1 MNTARPQHPSRRS
14 GGFTLIE
21 LIVVIVIIGILV
33 GFAVM
38 SMNRRSPDD
47 VGICREQ
54 MQSWLA
60 GQAVAANLQDGTIYI
75 QNAGQSGEKSPSAF
89 VLTDVVTPPGKS
101 STETRSM
108 QAKVISRLDWAKGCD
123 LETQANLTRSD
134 LDSADPRARAI
145 LAVTQDGVWSVPP
158 GGASSKPV
166 VVVRGQDQKTQSIDL
181 SADSGQ
187 GSTEGVAK

>member
-1 MNTARPQHPSRRS
+1 MNTARPLHSSRRS

-47 VGICREQ
+47 VGVCRAQ

-60 GQAVAANLQDGTIYI
+60 GQAVAANLQDSTVYI
-75 QNAGQSGEKSPSAF
+75 QNAEKSPSAF
-89 VLTDVVTPPGKS
+89 VLAAVVAPPGKVPS
-101 STETRSM
+101 GTSGL
-108 QAKVISRLDWAKGCD
+108 QPKVISHLDWDKGCH
-123 LETQANLTRSD
+123 LETQAETRANST
-134 LDSADPRARAI
+134 LDSNDPRIQAI
-145 LAVTQDGVWSVPP
+145 LAVTADGVWSIPP
-158 GGASSKPV
+158 SGTSSKPV
-166 VVVRGQDQKTQSIDL
+166 IVVRGQDQKTQSIDL

-187 GSTEGVAK
+187 GATEGVAK

>member
-1 MNTARPQHPSRRS
+1 MKTARPLHSSRRA

-75 QNAGQSGEKSPSAF
+75 QNAGQGGEKSPSAF
-89 VLTDVVTPPGKS
+89 VLTDVVTPPGKA
-101 STETRSM
+101 STQTHSM
-108 QAKVISRLDWAKGCD
+108 QAKVISRLEWAKGCD
-123 LETQANLTRSD
+123 LETQASPTRSE
-134 LDSADPRARAI
+134 LDSTDPRARAI
-145 LAVTQDGVWSVPP
+145 LAVTNDGVWSVPP

-166 VVVRGQDQKTQSIDL
+166 VVVRGQNQKTQSIDL
-181 SADSGQ
+181 SSDSTQ
-187 GSTEGVAK
+187 GASEGAAK

>member
-60 GQAVAANLQDGTIYI
+60 GQAVTANLQDGTIYI

-89 VLTDVVTPPGKS
+89 VLTDVVTSPGKS

-123 LETQANLTRSD
+123 LETQANPTRSD
-134 LDSADPRARAI
+134 LDSTDPRARAI
-145 LAVTQDGVWSVPP
+145 LAVTHDGVWSVPP

-166 VVVRGQDQKTQSIDL
+166 VVVRGQNQKTQSIDL
-181 SADSGQ
+181 SSDSTQ
-187 GSTEGVAK
+187 GAAEGAAK